1 MALHTALVKQ
11 LRNVTTSGE
20 PFAAVMHKLSAGRED
35 KATLGWKN
43 LAMNPVFRMVA
54 RDAHQ
59 LREALRIG
67 Q

>member
-1 MALHTALVKQ
+1 VKQ
-11 LRNVTTSGE
+11 LRNMTASGE
-20 PFAAVMHKLSAGRED
+20 PFAAVMRKLSAGCED
-35 KATLGWKN
+35 KASSDWKN

-59 LREALRIG
+59 LQEALRIG